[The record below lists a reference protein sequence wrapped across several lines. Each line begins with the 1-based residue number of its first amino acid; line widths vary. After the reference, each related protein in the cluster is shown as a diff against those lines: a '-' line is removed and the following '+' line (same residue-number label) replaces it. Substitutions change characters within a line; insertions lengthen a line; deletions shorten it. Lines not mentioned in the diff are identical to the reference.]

1 MLARLREDR
10 VRFHEGASR
19 VKVALRNLL
28 IPIARLSRCQ
38 TNASSVEI
46 LGGAPQGDAEA
57 VVPTAATVFLT
68 FNGEDIAATSHVC
81 VRHLSISTVSRAFS
95 RPEAFDSQTI

>member
-1 MLARLREDR
+1 MLAQLREDR
-10 VRFHEGASR
+10 VRFHEGVSR

-28 IPIARLSRCQ
+28 IPIARLPRCQ

-46 LGGAPQGDAEA
+46 LGGAPQGDAD

-68 FNGEDIAATSHVC
+68 FNGEDIAAHVC
-81 VRHLSISTVSRAFS
+81 G
-95 RPEAFDSQTI
+95 